1 MKYDVSH
8 FFSKPHQ
15 IELVSMLTV
24 AYKMLV
30 NSKKKLFGMLVS
42 ATFSAFIVMQQP
54 SIYQGVADRLVAQIQ
69 SIKGVDL
76 WVMSRESS
84 TPDQPTHFKP
94 IDLYRIRSVP
104 GVQSAIQLH
113 KSWMWME
120 HEKTKTTLVWDVI
133 GVDSESM
140 LGMPQNMLVGIQ
152 AAVRYPNSIIVDGY
166 AQKQLAG
173 LSVGD
178 KMREGGRTWIVRGIT
193 HPLRTYAYQ
202 PKLFM
207 LSKHMPTEFA
217 QNSFILVKVK
227 PNFNVSKVAYDIRH
241 RTHYDALT
249 PSQFS
254 TKTLVFF
261 RKSTPIIIMFIAVAV
276 GGFLIGLIIMWQI
289 FSNFILTHLHQF
301 GMLKMLGATNAILT
315 KMVLSQAAFIG
326 GIAYLVG
333 LLLLGIF
340 GIVLHDTDV
349 ACHLTWSIALLGL
362 LGTGL
367 MILFSSYLSISKV
380 LNLDTVDLCREQN

>member
-1 MKYDVSH
+1 M
-8 FFSKPHQ
+8 
-15 IELVSMLTV
+15 
-24 AYKMLV
+24 
-30 NSKKKLFGMLVS
+30 
-42 ATFSAFIVMQQP
+42 
-54 SIYQGVADRLVAQIQ
+54 
-69 SIKGVDL
+69 
-76 WVMSRESS
+76 
-84 TPDQPTHFKP
+84 
-94 IDLYRIRSVP
+94 
-104 GVQSAIQLH
+104 
-113 KSWMWME
+113 
-120 HEKTKTTLVWDVI
+120 
-133 GVDSESM
+133 
-140 LGMPQNMLVGIQ
+140 
-152 AAVRYPNSIIVDGY
+152 YPNSIIVDGY

-173 LSVGD
+173 LSLGD

-241 RTHYDALT
+241 RTDYDALT
-249 PSQFS
+249 PSEFS
-254 TKTLVFF
+254 VKTLAFF
-261 RKSTPIIIMFIAVAV
+261 RKSTPILIMFIAVAV

-301 GMLKMLGATNAILT
+301 GMLKMLGATNATLT

>member
-1 MKYDVSH
+1 
-8 FFSKPHQ
+8 
-15 IELVSMLTV
+15 
-24 AYKMLV
+24 
-30 NSKKKLFGMLVS
+30 MLVS

-69 SIKGVDL
+69 NIKGVDL
-76 WVMSRESS
+76 WVMGQESS
-84 TPDQPTHFKP
+84 TPDQPTHFTP

-104 GVQSAIQLH
+104 GVLWAVQLH
-113 KSWMWME
+113 KSWMWMK

-133 GVDSESM
+133 GVDSES
-140 LGMPQNMLVGIQ
+140 LIGLPKNMLVGMR

-173 LSVGD
+173 LNLGD
-178 KMREGGRTWIVRGIT
+178 KMREGSRTWIVRGIT

-207 LSKHMPTEFA
+207 TSQHMPTEFA

-227 PNFNVSKVAYDIRH
+227 PNIDVSQVAYNIRH
-241 RTHYDALT
+241 RTHFDALT

-254 TKTLVFF
+254 AKTLAFF

-301 GMLKMLGATNAILT
+301 GMLKMLGTTNAILI
-315 KMVLSQAAFIG
+315 KMVVFQAAFIG
-326 GIAYLVG
+326 GIAYLAG
-333 LLLLGIF
+333 LLLVSIF
-340 GIVLHDTDV
+340 GIALHDTDV
-349 ACHLTWSIALLGL
+349 ACHLTWSIALLGI

-367 MILFSSYLSISKV
+367 MIVFSSYFSISKV